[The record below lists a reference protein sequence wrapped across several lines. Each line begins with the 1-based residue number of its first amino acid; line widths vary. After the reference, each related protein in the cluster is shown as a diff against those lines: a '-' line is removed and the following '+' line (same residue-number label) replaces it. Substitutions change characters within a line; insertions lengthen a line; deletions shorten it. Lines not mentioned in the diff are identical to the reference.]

1 VDLYPH
7 NLGEW
12 INQEVQQERS
22 QASLEPGE
30 GVKPNSF
37 GGWALGCLIVAGL
50 FWAMNGPAMAVF
62 LAVCAVFCFACYG
75 FLALRALNAEGR
87 HPRPVSAYEL
97 QSIRQRAQDLLV
109 QSYLDLAQSVVQL
122 PATKDA
128 TADREVREAI
138 TALGT
143 AVKALPPE
151 MKIVTDDPAALRAE
165 AEMQVI
171 RAQAEGDAVIAA
183 SLRRRTESLLRRS
196 DTAART
202 LLLLRR
208 NRALRE
214 EVGEQIRA
222 LQTSLTALQVGGRQ
236 SVPELSD
243 LAASI
248 HRVALEANAVTV
260 ARAEVDTLLS
270 RPAVTGVVPMPAE
283 GTREQ
288 PLHQN
293 AGKGMT

>member
-1 VDLYPH
+1 MDLYPY

-22 QASLEPGE
+22 QASLDPGE

-37 GGWALGCLIVAGL
+37 GGWALGCLAVAGL
-50 FWAMNGPAMAVF
+50 FWAMNGAAMAVF

-75 FLALRALNAEGR
+75 FLALRALNADESGQR
-87 HPRPVSAYEL
+87 AVSAYEL

-109 QSYLDLAQSVVQL
+109 QSYLDLAYSVVSL

-143 AVKALPPE
+143 AVEALPPE
-151 MKIVTDDPAALRAE
+151 MKVVTDDPAALRAD
-165 AEMQVI
+165 AEMQAA
-171 RAQAEGDAVIAA
+171 RAQAEGDIVIAA
-183 SLRRRTESLLRRS
+183 SLRRRAESLLRRS

-288 PLHQN
+288 PLH
-293 AGKGMT
+293 

>member
-1 VDLYPH
+1 MDLYPH

-12 INQEVQQERS
+12 ISREVQQERS
-22 QASLEPGE
+22 QASLDPKD
-30 GVKPNSF
+30 GVKPDLF
-37 GGWALGCLIVAGL
+37 GRWALGCLIVAGL
-50 FWAMNGPAMAVF
+50 FWAMHGPVMAVF

-75 FLALRALNAEGR
+75 FLALRALNADEGQQK
-87 HPRPVSAYEL
+87 PVSDYEL
-97 QSIRQRAQDLLV
+97 IAVRLRASDALV
-109 QSYLDLAQSVVQL
+109 QGYLDLASAVLHL

-138 TALGT
+138 TALGV
-143 AVKALPPE
+143 AVEALPPE
-151 MKIVTDDPAALRAE
+151 AKVVTDNPAALRADAGMQTARAE
-165 AEMQVI
+165 AE
-171 RAQAEGDAVIAA
+171 EDAVIAA
-183 SLRRRTESLLRRS
+183 SLRRRAESLLRRS

-202 LLLLRR
+202 QLLLRR
-208 NRALRE
+208 NGALRE

-236 SVPELSD
+236 SVPELSG

-270 RPAVTGVVPMPAE
+270 QPTPPVGAIAQE
-283 GTREQ
+283 GENGRQ
-288 PLHQN
+288 ALHR
-293 AGKGMT
+293 